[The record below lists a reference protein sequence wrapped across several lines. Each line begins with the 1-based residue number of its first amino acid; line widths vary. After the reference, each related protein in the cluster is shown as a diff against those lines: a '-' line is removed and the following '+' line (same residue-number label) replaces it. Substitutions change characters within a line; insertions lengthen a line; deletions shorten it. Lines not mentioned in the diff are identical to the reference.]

1 MLVVCRPNNC
11 LAERC
16 SPYRATNRAYPA
28 ACLWYFAQIQFN
40 GWTHYAQ
47 NDRQHAEGC
56 KRYLQKKFFLYN
68 FKKQKVRYNMKKVIL
83 ALCIAFF
90 SLNAQMQEGMMGQM
104 MQKGTMP
111 EGMMPGMSMMQE
123 MGMMHGYMCINHI
136 SRIFSSAEDI
146 ASDDIK
152 SKVLSLKKPTLEKLI
167 RQEAEVRIARMNLH
181 MSLMD
186 PSAKDKDIEKE
197 LKNLNEQENKL
208 KEIAI
213 SSLISLRKLIGAEKF
228 VPIFKKGQMGM
239 MQMPGSSGEH
249 NESEDIEE

>member
-1 MLVVCRPNNC
+1 
-11 LAERC
+11 
-16 SPYRATNRAYPA
+16 
-28 ACLWYFAQIQFN
+28 
-40 GWTHYAQ
+40 
-47 NDRQHAEGC
+47 
-56 KRYLQKKFFLYN
+56 
-68 FKKQKVRYNMKKVIL
+68 MKKVIL

-104 MQKGTMP
+104 MQKGMMSGEMMP
-111 EGMMPGMSMMQE
+111 EGMMPGMSMMQD
-123 MGMMHGYMCINHI
+123 MGMMYGYMCIHHI
-136 SRIFSSAEDI
+136 SRIFSIAEDI

-181 MSLMD
+181 MSLAD

-249 NESEDIEE
+249 NESKDIEK